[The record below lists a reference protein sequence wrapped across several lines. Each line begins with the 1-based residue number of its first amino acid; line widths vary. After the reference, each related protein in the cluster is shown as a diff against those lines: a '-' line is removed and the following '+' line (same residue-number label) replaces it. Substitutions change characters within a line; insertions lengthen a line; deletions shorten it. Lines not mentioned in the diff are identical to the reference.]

1 MQCRLAFGWVVCEG
15 EWGRY
20 FRGFFWVL
28 PLIYTLSDLWQN
40 NLICDK
46 VQTAMGLSVDVI
58 QLETCTM
65 PPNVGQDLW
74 DPWVGSAPPLWTAV
88 VMILVVAWMLANT
101 RARSLRTCHK
111 SRSLEKCQNVIL
123 SFSNLWISEF
133 ILGKNNLH
141 NVTVRTV
148 ATATSL
154 PVWKAL
160 RAM

>member
-1 MQCRLAFGWVVCEG
+1 MAKVPCSCSSQEATSPPVQRSWELVTHLNQIHMVKEEASQCRSAFGWVVWEG

-88 VMILVVAWMLANT
+88 VMILVVAWMLANMG
-101 RARSLRTCHK
+101 ARSL
-111 SRSLEKCQNVIL
+111 SVI
-123 SFSNLWISEF
+123 NQE
-133 ILGKNNLH
+133 
-141 NVTVRTV
+141 
-148 ATATSL
+148 
-154 PVWKAL
+154 VWKNVK
-160 RAM
+160 M